1 MLEAAGRNRN
11 ALAATPGEGWALHRM
26 TPASRL
32 NGANGIRTG
41 ADGRIYVAQVA
52 GSKVSAVDVDTGL
65 IETISPNGGGIVG
78 PDDLAFDE
86 AGNLYCTEITE
97 GRVSM
102 MTPGGE
108 YRVIHGDMPVAN
120 PITYHQGRLIA
131 GELRLGGRI
140 MELDRDGGAPRVIYE
155 GVPMANA
162 FEVGPDGKL
171 YFPAQGANEIW
182 RIGLDGGEPEVV
194 AKDLGVPDSVK
205 FHPDGYIVST
215 QVYSGQVLK
224 IDPRTGAKS
233 VLADIGPGLDN
244 VAFVKGRTFVS
255 HINGSITE
263 IVEAGRTKPLVEKGL
278 QWPLGLAVDEAGH
291 VLVADGGFSY
301 LLRPGEA
308 LQLAG
313 MLFSPGFPG
322 WIRDVACSGPDEWIV
337 TTANGDVARWRPASG
352 ESAVLASGYAR
363 LMGVAVGP
371 NGHAVF
377 AEFDTGKV
385 FAIEGRA
392 KGGGAGS
399 GTAAELASGLD
410 RPMGVAVAGDGT
422 VFVAESCAG
431 RVVKLVGGRRE
442 TVLDGLARPEGIAIA
457 GGTLFVADPGA
468 NAVIASDLAGGARE
482 TVASGLPIG
491 GAAGA
496 QMAQLG
502 GVGDMCG
509 PMNTFNGIAAAP
521 DGTIYLSADAEGSV
535 LALRRL

>member
-1 MLEAAGRNRN
+1 MLQGAGRNTN
-11 ALAATPGEGWALHRM
+11 ALPAVPGEGWALHRM

-52 GSKVSAVDVDTGL
+52 GSKVSAIDVDTGV

-78 PDDLAFDE
+78 PDDLAFDT

-102 MTPGGE
+102 MTPSGD
-108 YRVIHGDMPVAN
+108 YRVVWGDMPVAN
-120 PITYHQGRLIA
+120 PITCHQDRIIA
-131 GELRLGGRI
+131 GELRIGGRI
-140 MELDRDGGAPRVIYE
+140 MELDRDGGAPRVIFE

-194 AKDLGVPDSVK
+194 ARDLGVPDSVK

-224 IDPRTGAKS
+224 IDPRTGEKS

-244 VAFVKGRTFVS
+244 VAFVGGRTFVS

-263 IVEAGRTKPLVEKGL
+263 ITAPGQTKPLVEKGL
-278 QWPLGLAVDEAGH
+278 QWPLGLAVDANGH
-291 VLVADGGFSY
+291 VLVADGGFTY
-301 LLRPGEA
+301 LLRPGEP

-322 WIRDVACSGPDEWIV
+322 WVRDVAAFGPDEWVV
-337 TTANGDVARWRPASG
+337 TTANGDLARWKPAAGEAQVLSSG
-352 ESAVLASGYAR
+352 HDR
-363 LMGVAVGP
+363 LMGVAMGP
-371 NGHAVF
+371 GGNPVF
-377 AEFDTGKV
+377 AEFGTGKV
-385 FAIEGRA
+385 LAVEG
-392 KGGGAGS
+392 GNLV
-399 GTAAELASGLD
+399 ELASGLD

-422 VFVAESCAG
+422 IFVAESGAG
-431 RVVKLVGGRRE
+431 RVVKLAGGRKE
-442 TVLDGLARPEGIAIA
+442 AVLDGLARPEGLAIA

-468 NAVIASDLAGGARE
+468 NALVASDLSGGARE
-482 TVASGLPIG
+482 TVASALPMGGPGGLQP
-491 GAAGA
+491 
-496 QMAQLG
+496 MQLG

-509 PMNTFNGIAAAP
+509 PMNTFTGVAVAP
-521 DGTIYLSADAEGSV
+521 DGTVYLSADAEGSV

>member
-1 MLEAAGRNRN
+1 MLEAAGRNAN
-11 ALAATPGEGWALHRM
+11 ARSSTAPAKPGEGWALHRM

-52 GSKVSAVDVDTGL
+52 GSKVSAIDVDSGA

-86 AGNLYCTEITE
+86 AGNLFCTEITE

-102 MTPGGE
+102 MTPSGQ
-108 YRVIHGDMPVAN
+108 YKVIHGDMPVAN
-120 PITYHQGRLIA
+120 PITYHRGRLIA
-131 GELRLGGRI
+131 GELRIGGRI
-140 MELDRDGGAPRVIYE
+140 MELDRDGGAPRTIFE

-215 QVYSGQVLK
+215 QVYSGQVLR
-224 IDPRTGAKS
+224 IDPRTGEKS

-244 VAFVKGRTFVS
+244 VAFVNGRTFVS

-263 IVEAGRTKPLVEKGL
+263 ITAPGQTKPLVEKGL
-278 QWPLGLAVDEAGH
+278 QWPLGLAVDGNGH

-301 LLRPGEA
+301 LLRPGEP

-322 WIRDVACSGPDEWIV
+322 WIRDVAASGPDEWIV
-337 TTANGDVARWRPASG
+337 TTANGDVARWNPAAASS
-352 ESAVLASGYAR
+352 EVLASGHDR
-363 LMGVAVGP
+363 LMGVAVTSG
-371 NGHAVF
+371 GVVF
-377 AEFDTGKV
+377 VEFGTGKV
-385 FAIEGRA
+385 HGIEG
-392 KGGGAGS
+392 GNVS
-399 GTAAELASGLD
+399 ELASGLD
-410 RPMGVAVAGDGT
+410 RPMGVAVSGEGT
-422 VFVAESCAG
+422 VYVAESGAG

-442 TVLDGLARPEGIAIA
+442 TVLDGLVRPEGLAIA

-468 NAVIASDLAGGARE
+468 NALVASDLSGGARE
-482 TVASGLPIG
+482 TVASDLPMGGPGGLQPV
-491 GAAGA
+491 
-496 QMAQLG
+496 QLG

-509 PMNTFNGIAAAP
+509 PMNTFTGVAVAP
-521 DGTIYLSADAEGSV
+521 DGTVYLSADAEGSV